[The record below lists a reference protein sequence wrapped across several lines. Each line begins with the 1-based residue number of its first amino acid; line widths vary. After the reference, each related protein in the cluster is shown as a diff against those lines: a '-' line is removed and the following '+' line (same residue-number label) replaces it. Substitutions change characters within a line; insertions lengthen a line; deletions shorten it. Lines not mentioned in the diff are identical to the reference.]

1 MAQTISAT
9 EFWAWAYGDF
19 LSNAQR
25 GVLAEYIVA
34 TALGCTHRPRVEW
47 DAFDLQT
54 DDGIKVE
61 VKSAA
66 YLQSWEQKGY
76 SVIRFDIAP
85 KQGWDSSTNT
95 NAVEALRSADVY
107 VFCVFATKE
116 KESANPLELTQWF
129 FLVCSTEI
137 LNEKFGA
144 QKSVGLSQL
153 EAIGLSRVSYV
164 ELAAH
169 IRAAVM

>member
-1 MAQTISAT
+1 MQTITAT
-9 EFWAWAYGDF
+9 KFWAWAYADF

-34 TALGCTHRPRVEW
+34 TALGCTHRGRVEW

-54 DDGIKVE
+54 DDGVKVE

-66 YLQSWEQKGY
+66 YLQSWEQNGH

-85 KQGWDSSTNT
+85 KQGWDSRTNT
-95 NAVEALRSADVY
+95 NTVEALRAADVY
-107 VFCVFATKE
+107 VFCVFAAQE
-116 KESANPLELTQWF
+116 RESADPLELKQWF
-129 FLVCSTEI
+129 FLVCSTAL
-137 LNEKFGA
+137 LNAKFGA

-153 EAIGLSRVSYV
+153 EAIGLPRVSYAD
-164 ELAAH
+164 LPAH
-169 IRAAVM
+169 MRAAVT